1 MNNGGLKIQLISNSR
16 KSCSLSLQFSCEVMR
31 FADIQAHRSRSF
43 IPLFENCLDNSA
55 NHNPRIN
62 HSTFASRITKFVR
75 TCNNSKIKFDR
86 DELEI
91 ENYKK
96 KRFSIYQIDQH
107 EIEFANNIV
116 DYYGLFPRPEKYTK
130 DERIDWELSI
140 GPCLIRWID
149 NSYYSAKKTY
159 IRVVEKCQLR

>member
-96 KRFSIYQIDQH
+96 KRFSIYQIDQR
-107 EIEFANNIV
+107 EMEFANENNIV

-130 DERIDWELSI
+130 DEESI
-140 GPCLIRWID
+140 GNCPLD
-149 NSYYSAKKTY
+149 
-159 IRVVEKCQLR
+159 RVLSVGSIIHITARRKRT